1 MEEFFQQGDKERE
14 AGLEISPMC
23 DRSNA
28 TIEKSQVGFIDYIV
42 HPLWETWAD
51 LVHPDAQDILDT
63 LEDNRDWYQSQMP
76 LSPSSSSNDL
86 KEEDEPEG
94 SGGSG
99 ASSVSQE
106 LETELSNLNIKLCSL
121 KIDKKNPLNNI
132 STSLNSS
139 EYKNK
144 SIVVV
149 DDVLNSGSTLMY
161 AVKHFLDTELRQL
174 KTAVLVDRN
183 HKKFPIKADFKG
195 VSLSTSIQNHV
206 KVQFDKNSIEAFLL

>member
-1 MEEFFQQGDKERE
+1 MDKKKILTNSQIKRKIKRISLQIIESNVEEKVVVLAGIEQNGFLLAKE
-14 AGLEISPMC
+14 LNKI
-23 DRSNA
+23 
-28 TIEKSQVGFIDYIV
+28 I
-42 HPLWETWAD
+42 
-51 LVHPDAQDILDT
+51 
-63 LEDNRDWYQSQMP
+63 
-76 LSPSSSSNDL
+76 
-86 KEEDEPEG
+86 
-94 SGGSG
+94 
-99 ASSVSQE
+99 
-106 LETELSNLNIKLCSL
+106 TEVSNLNIKLCSL

-206 KVQFDKNSIEAFLL
+206 KVQFDKNSIEAFLI

>member
-1 MEEFFQQGDKERE
+1 MDKKKILTNSQIKRKIKRISLQIIESNIEERE
-14 AGLEISPMC
+14 VVLAG
-23 DRSNA
+23 
-28 TIEKSQVGFIDYIV
+28 IEQNGFLI
-42 HPLWETWAD
+42 A
-51 LVHPDAQDILDT
+51 
-63 LEDNRDWYQSQMP
+63 
-76 LSPSSSSNDL
+76 
-86 KEEDEPEG
+86 KE
-94 SGGSG
+94 
-99 ASSVSQE
+99 
-106 LETELSNLNIKLCSL
+106 LNKMITEFSNLNIKLCSL

-206 KVQFDKNSIEAFLL
+206 KVQFDENSIEAFLL

>member
-1 MEEFFQQGDKERE
+1 MDKKKILTNSQIKRKIKRISLQIIESNIEEKEVVL
-14 AGLEISPMC
+14 AG
-23 DRSNA
+23 
-28 TIEKSQVGFIDYIV
+28 IEQNGFLI
-42 HPLWETWAD
+42 A
-51 LVHPDAQDILDT
+51 
-63 LEDNRDWYQSQMP
+63 
-76 LSPSSSSNDL
+76 
-86 KEEDEPEG
+86 KE
-94 SGGSG
+94 
-99 ASSVSQE
+99 
-106 LETELSNLNIKLCSL
+106 LNKMITELSNLNIKLCSL

>member
-1 MEEFFQQGDKERE
+1 MDKKKILTNSQIKRKIKRISLQIIESNVEEKEVVL
-14 AGLEISPMC
+14 AG
-23 DRSNA
+23 
-28 TIEKSQVGFIDYIV
+28 IEQNGFLI
-42 HPLWETWAD
+42 A
-51 LVHPDAQDILDT
+51 
-63 LEDNRDWYQSQMP
+63 
-76 LSPSSSSNDL
+76 
-86 KEEDEPEG
+86 KE
-94 SGGSG
+94 
-99 ASSVSQE
+99 
-106 LETELSNLNIKLCSL
+106 LNKMITELSNLNIKLCSL

-132 STSLNSS
+132 STSLNSY

-206 KVQFDKNSIEAFLL
+206 QVQFEKNSIEAFLL

>member
-1 MEEFFQQGDKERE
+1 MDQKKILTNSQIKRKIKRISLQIIESNVEEKEVIL
-14 AGLEISPMC
+14 AG
-23 DRSNA
+23 
-28 TIEKSQVGFIDYIV
+28 IEQNGF
-42 HPLWETWAD
+42 HLA
-51 LVHPDAQDILDT
+51 
-63 LEDNRDWYQSQMP
+63 
-76 LSPSSSSNDL
+76 
-86 KEEDEPEG
+86 KE
-94 SGGSG
+94 
-99 ASSVSQE
+99 
-106 LETELSNLNIKLCSL
+106 LNKMIIELSNINIKLCSL

-183 HKKFPIKADFKG
+183 HKKYPIKADFKG

>member
-1 MEEFFQQGDKERE
+1 MDKKKILTNSQIKRKIKRISLQIIESNIEEKEVVL
-14 AGLEISPMC
+14 AG
-23 DRSNA
+23 
-28 TIEKSQVGFIDYIV
+28 IEQNGF
-42 HPLWETWAD
+42 LLT
-51 LVHPDAQDILDT
+51 
-63 LEDNRDWYQSQMP
+63 
-76 LSPSSSSNDL
+76 
-86 KEEDEPEG
+86 KE
-94 SGGSG
+94 
-99 ASSVSQE
+99 
-106 LETELSNLNIKLCSL
+106 LNKMITELSNLNIKLCSL

-206 KVQFDKNSIEAFLL
+206 KVQFDENSIEAFLL

>member
-1 MEEFFQQGDKERE
+1 MDKKKILTNSQIKRKIKRISLQIIESNIEEKEVVL
-14 AGLEISPMC
+14 AG
-23 DRSNA
+23 
-28 TIEKSQVGFIDYIV
+28 IEQNGF
-42 HPLWETWAD
+42 LLA
-51 LVHPDAQDILDT
+51 
-63 LEDNRDWYQSQMP
+63 
-76 LSPSSSSNDL
+76 
-86 KEEDEPEG
+86 KE
-94 SGGSG
+94 
-99 ASSVSQE
+99 
-106 LETELSNLNIKLCSL
+106 LNKMITELSNLNIKLCSL

-132 STSLNSS
+132 STSLNSY
-139 EYKNK
+139 EYKDK

>member
-1 MEEFFQQGDKERE
+1 MDKKKILTNSQIKRKIKRISLQIIESNVEEKEVVL
-14 AGLEISPMC
+14 AG
-23 DRSNA
+23 
-28 TIEKSQVGFIDYIV
+28 IEQNGF
-42 HPLWETWAD
+42 LLA
-51 LVHPDAQDILDT
+51 
-63 LEDNRDWYQSQMP
+63 
-76 LSPSSSSNDL
+76 
-86 KEEDEPEG
+86 KE
-94 SGGSG
+94 
-99 ASSVSQE
+99 
-106 LETELSNLNIKLCSL
+106 LNKMITELSNLNIKLCSL

-183 HKKFPIKADFKG
+183 HKKFPIKVDFKG

-206 KVQFDKNSIEAFLL
+206 KVKFDKNSIEAFLL

>member
-1 MEEFFQQGDKERE
+1 MDKKKILTNSQIKRKIKRNSLQIIASDVEEIEIVLAGIEENGFLLAKE
-14 AGLEISPMC
+14 LNKMI
-23 DRSNA
+23 
-28 TIEKSQVGFIDYIV
+28 
-42 HPLWETWAD
+42 
-51 LVHPDAQDILDT
+51 
-63 LEDNRDWYQSQMP
+63 
-76 LSPSSSSNDL
+76 
-86 KEEDEPEG
+86 
-94 SGGSG
+94 
-99 ASSVSQE
+99 
-106 LETELSNLNIKLCSL
+106 TELSNLNIKLCSL
-121 KIDKKNPLNNI
+121 KIDKKNPINNI
-132 STSLNSS
+132 ITSLNSS

-174 KTAVLVDRN
+174 KTTVLVDRN

>member
-1 MEEFFQQGDKERE
+1 MDKKKILTNSQIKRKIKRISLQIIESNVEEKEVVL
-14 AGLEISPMC
+14 AG
-23 DRSNA
+23 
-28 TIEKSQVGFIDYIV
+28 IEQNGFLI
-42 HPLWETWAD
+42 A
-51 LVHPDAQDILDT
+51 
-63 LEDNRDWYQSQMP
+63 
-76 LSPSSSSNDL
+76 
-86 KEEDEPEG
+86 KE
-94 SGGSG
+94 
-99 ASSVSQE
+99 
-106 LETELSNLNIKLCSL
+106 LNKMITELSKLSIKLCSL

-183 HKKFPIKADFKG
+183 HSVYPIKPSFVG
-195 VSLSTSIQNHV
+195 LTVSTTLQDHIHV
-206 KVQFDKNSIEAFLL
+206 EMNAKEEAVYLI

>member
-1 MEEFFQQGDKERE
+1 MDKKKILTNSQIKRKIKRISLQIIESNIEEKEVVL
-14 AGLEISPMC
+14 AG
-23 DRSNA
+23 
-28 TIEKSQVGFIDYIV
+28 IEQNGF
-42 HPLWETWAD
+42 LLA
-51 LVHPDAQDILDT
+51 
-63 LEDNRDWYQSQMP
+63 
-76 LSPSSSSNDL
+76 
-86 KEEDEPEG
+86 KE
-94 SGGSG
+94 
-99 ASSVSQE
+99 
-106 LETELSNLNIKLCSL
+106 LNKMITELSNLNIKLCSL

-174 KTAVLVDRN
+174 KTTVLVDRN

>member
-1 MEEFFQQGDKERE
+1 MDKKKILTNSQIKRKIKRISLQIIESNFEEKEVIL
-14 AGLEISPMC
+14 AG
-23 DRSNA
+23 
-28 TIEKSQVGFIDYIV
+28 IEQNGF
-42 HPLWETWAD
+42 LLA
-51 LVHPDAQDILDT
+51 
-63 LEDNRDWYQSQMP
+63 
-76 LSPSSSSNDL
+76 
-86 KEEDEPEG
+86 KE
-94 SGGSG
+94 
-99 ASSVSQE
+99 
-106 LETELSNLNIKLCSL
+106 LNKMITELSKLSIKLCSL

-174 KTAVLVDRN
+174 KTTVLVDRN

>member
-1 MEEFFQQGDKERE
+1 MDKKKILTNSQIKRKIKRISLQIIESNIEEKEVVL
-14 AGLEISPMC
+14 AG
-23 DRSNA
+23 
-28 TIEKSQVGFIDYIV
+28 IEQNGF
-42 HPLWETWAD
+42 LLA
-51 LVHPDAQDILDT
+51 
-63 LEDNRDWYQSQMP
+63 
-76 LSPSSSSNDL
+76 
-86 KEEDEPEG
+86 KE
-94 SGGSG
+94 
-99 ASSVSQE
+99 
-106 LETELSNLNIKLCSL
+106 LNKMITELSNLNVKLCSL

-139 EYKNK
+139 EYSNK

>member
-1 MEEFFQQGDKERE
+1 MDKKKILTNSQIKRKIKRISLQIIESNVEEKEVVL
-14 AGLEISPMC
+14 AG
-23 DRSNA
+23 
-28 TIEKSQVGFIDYIV
+28 IEQNGF
-42 HPLWETWAD
+42 LLA
-51 LVHPDAQDILDT
+51 
-63 LEDNRDWYQSQMP
+63 
-76 LSPSSSSNDL
+76 
-86 KEEDEPEG
+86 KE
-94 SGGSG
+94 
-99 ASSVSQE
+99 
-106 LETELSNLNIKLCSL
+106 LNKMITEFSNLNIKLCSL

-183 HKKFPIKADFKG
+183 HKKFPIKVDFKG

>member
-1 MEEFFQQGDKERE
+1 MDKKKILTNSQIKRKIKRISLQIIESNIEEKEVVL
-14 AGLEISPMC
+14 AG
-23 DRSNA
+23 
-28 TIEKSQVGFIDYIV
+28 IEQNGF
-42 HPLWETWAD
+42 LLAKE
-51 LVHPDAQDILDT
+51 
-63 LEDNRDWYQSQMP
+63 
-76 LSPSSSSNDL
+76 LS
-86 KEEDEPEG
+86 KMI
-94 SGGSG
+94 
-99 ASSVSQE
+99 
-106 LETELSNLNIKLCSL
+106 TELSNLNVKLCSL

-139 EYKNK
+139 EYSNK

-161 AVKHFLDTELRQL
+161 AVKHFLDSELRQL

-183 HKKFPIKADFKG
+183 HKKYPIKADFKG

>member
-1 MEEFFQQGDKERE
+1 MDKKKILTNSQIKRKIKRISLQIIESNFEEKEVIL
-14 AGLEISPMC
+14 AG
-23 DRSNA
+23 
-28 TIEKSQVGFIDYIV
+28 IEQNGF
-42 HPLWETWAD
+42 LLA
-51 LVHPDAQDILDT
+51 
-63 LEDNRDWYQSQMP
+63 
-76 LSPSSSSNDL
+76 
-86 KEEDEPEG
+86 KE
-94 SGGSG
+94 
-99 ASSVSQE
+99 
-106 LETELSNLNIKLCSL
+106 LNKMITELSKLSIKLCSL
-121 KIDKKNPLNNI
+121 KVDKKNPLNNI

>member
-1 MEEFFQQGDKERE
+1 MDKKKILTNSQIKRKIKRISLQIIESNVEETEVVLAGIEQNGFLIAKE
-14 AGLEISPMC
+14 LNKMI
-23 DRSNA
+23 
-28 TIEKSQVGFIDYIV
+28 
-42 HPLWETWAD
+42 
-51 LVHPDAQDILDT
+51 
-63 LEDNRDWYQSQMP
+63 
-76 LSPSSSSNDL
+76 
-86 KEEDEPEG
+86 
-94 SGGSG
+94 
-99 ASSVSQE
+99 
-106 LETELSNLNIKLCSL
+106 TELSNLNIKLCSL

-206 KVQFDKNSIEAFLL
+206 KVQFDKNSTEAFLL

>member
-1 MEEFFQQGDKERE
+1 MDKKKILTNSQIKRKIKRISLQIIESNVEEKEVVL
-14 AGLEISPMC
+14 AG
-23 DRSNA
+23 
-28 TIEKSQVGFIDYIV
+28 IEQNGF
-42 HPLWETWAD
+42 LLA
-51 LVHPDAQDILDT
+51 
-63 LEDNRDWYQSQMP
+63 
-76 LSPSSSSNDL
+76 
-86 KEEDEPEG
+86 KE
-94 SGGSG
+94 
-99 ASSVSQE
+99 
-106 LETELSNLNIKLCSL
+106 LNKMITELSNLNIKLCSL

-183 HKKFPIKADFKG
+183 HKKYPIKADFKG

-206 KVQFDKNSIEAFLL
+206 QVQFDKNSIEAFLL

>member
-1 MEEFFQQGDKERE
+1 MDKKKILTNSQIKRKIKRISLQIIESNIVE
-14 AGLEISPMC
+14 KEVVLAG
-23 DRSNA
+23 
-28 TIEKSQVGFIDYIV
+28 IEQNGF
-42 HPLWETWAD
+42 LLA
-51 LVHPDAQDILDT
+51 
-63 LEDNRDWYQSQMP
+63 
-76 LSPSSSSNDL
+76 
-86 KEEDEPEG
+86 KE
-94 SGGSG
+94 
-99 ASSVSQE
+99 
-106 LETELSNLNIKLCSL
+106 LNKMITELSKLSIKLCSL

>member
-1 MEEFFQQGDKERE
+1 MDKKKILTNSQIKRKIKRISLQIIESNVEEKEVVL
-14 AGLEISPMC
+14 AG
-23 DRSNA
+23 
-28 TIEKSQVGFIDYIV
+28 IEQNGF
-42 HPLWETWAD
+42 LLAKE
-51 LVHPDAQDILDT
+51 
-63 LEDNRDWYQSQMP
+63 
-76 LSPSSSSNDL
+76 L
-86 KEEDEPEG
+86 KKMI
-94 SGGSG
+94 
-99 ASSVSQE
+99 A
-106 LETELSNLNIKLCSL
+106 ELSNLNIKLCSL

-161 AVKHFLDTELRQL
+161 AVKHFLDTELRKL

-195 VSLSTSIQNHV
+195 LSLSTSIQNHV
-206 KVQFDKNSIEAFLL
+206 KVEFDKNSIEAFLL

>member
-1 MEEFFQQGDKERE
+1 MDKKKILTNSQIKRKIKRISLQIIESNFEEKEVIL
-14 AGLEISPMC
+14 AG
-23 DRSNA
+23 
-28 TIEKSQVGFIDYIV
+28 IEQNGF
-42 HPLWETWAD
+42 LLA
-51 LVHPDAQDILDT
+51 
-63 LEDNRDWYQSQMP
+63 
-76 LSPSSSSNDL
+76 
-86 KEEDEPEG
+86 KE
-94 SGGSG
+94 
-99 ASSVSQE
+99 
-106 LETELSNLNIKLCSL
+106 LNKMITELSKLSIKLCSL

>member
-1 MEEFFQQGDKERE
+1 MDKKKILTNSQIKRKIKRISLQIIESNVEEKEVVL
-14 AGLEISPMC
+14 AG
-23 DRSNA
+23 
-28 TIEKSQVGFIDYIV
+28 IEQNGFLI
-42 HPLWETWAD
+42 A
-51 LVHPDAQDILDT
+51 
-63 LEDNRDWYQSQMP
+63 
-76 LSPSSSSNDL
+76 
-86 KEEDEPEG
+86 KE
-94 SGGSG
+94 
-99 ASSVSQE
+99 
-106 LETELSNLNIKLCSL
+106 LNKMITELSNLNIKLCSL

-183 HKKFPIKADFKG
+183 HKKYPIKADFKG

>member
-1 MEEFFQQGDKERE
+1 MDKKKILTNSQIKRKIKRISLQIIESNIEEKEVVL
-14 AGLEISPMC
+14 AG
-23 DRSNA
+23 
-28 TIEKSQVGFIDYIV
+28 IEQNGFLI
-42 HPLWETWAD
+42 A
-51 LVHPDAQDILDT
+51 
-63 LEDNRDWYQSQMP
+63 
-76 LSPSSSSNDL
+76 
-86 KEEDEPEG
+86 KE
-94 SGGSG
+94 
-99 ASSVSQE
+99 
-106 LETELSNLNIKLCSL
+106 LNKMITELSNLNIKLCSL

-206 KVQFDKNSIEAFLL
+206 KVQFDENSIEAFLL

>member
-1 MEEFFQQGDKERE
+1 MDKKKILTNSQIKRKIKRISLQIIESNVEERE
-14 AGLEISPMC
+14 VVLAG
-23 DRSNA
+23 
-28 TIEKSQVGFIDYIV
+28 IEQNGFLI
-42 HPLWETWAD
+42 A
-51 LVHPDAQDILDT
+51 
-63 LEDNRDWYQSQMP
+63 
-76 LSPSSSSNDL
+76 
-86 KEEDEPEG
+86 KE
-94 SGGSG
+94 
-99 ASSVSQE
+99 
-106 LETELSNLNIKLCSL
+106 LNKMITELSNLNIKLCSL